1 MIIEGEVGNL
11 RKTRTE
17 REEVEREAIVIERE
31 VVVGTREAVV
41 E

>member
-1 MIIEGEVGNL
+1 LIIEGEVGNL

-17 REEVEREAIVIERE
+17 REEVERE